1 MNLGSWLLLGIV
13 AVWLVIALAHIVRNR
28 GNCCGCGGGHGKR
41 HSCCGDCANCGNCS
55 CGKKEE

>member
-1 MNLGSWLLLGIV
+1 MNLGSWLLLGLV
-13 AVWLVIALAHIVRNR
+13 AVWLVAALTHIVRNR
-28 GNCCGCGGGHGKR
+28 GKFCGCGGGHGKK